1 MKVINN
7 HESQADFNI
16 VVSLCI
22 LYSNK
27 DTFVIQFTKWNSW
40 FHWVKTENEEL
51 MGQIKTVKDENK
63 LKENQIALLMKEAE

>member
-27 DTFVIQFTKWNSW
+27 DIYDPIHQVELMVPL
-40 FHWVKTENEEL
+40 WVKTENEES